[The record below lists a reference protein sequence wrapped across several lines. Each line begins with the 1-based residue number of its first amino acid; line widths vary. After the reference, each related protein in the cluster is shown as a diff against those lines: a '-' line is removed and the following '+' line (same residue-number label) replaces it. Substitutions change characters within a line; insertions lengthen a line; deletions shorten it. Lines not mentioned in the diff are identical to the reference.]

1 MYSIYG
7 SGHYHSRAQGYNMAS
22 SCTVQHV
29 SYPIKKR
36 PCPTEPFNLKE
47 WILAAGVIFFF
58 SPSLISR
65 TLTICFCKATVHL
78 TTMAFHLSQGWKVNK
93 G

>member
-7 SGHYHSRAQGYNMAS
+7 SGHCLS
-22 SCTVQHV
+22 SEHKGTTLSTLMLSFQ
-29 SYPIKKR
+29 KR
-36 PCPTEPFNLKE
+36 GLCPTEPFNLKK
-47 WILAAGVIFFF
+47 WILAAGVIIF
-58 SPSLISR
+58 PPQISC
-65 TLTICFCKATVHL
+65 TLTICFCKATVRL